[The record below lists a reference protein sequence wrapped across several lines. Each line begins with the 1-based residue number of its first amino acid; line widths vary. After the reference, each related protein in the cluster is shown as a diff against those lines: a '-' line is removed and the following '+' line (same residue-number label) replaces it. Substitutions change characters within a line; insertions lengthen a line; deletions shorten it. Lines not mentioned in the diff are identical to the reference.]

1 MHASFRGA
9 CLLLAVALSFAGCR
23 QQEPP
28 VAPARVPTQAAV
40 IDDLGRPWDGH
51 LPARRIVSLAPNV
64 TEIVCAVGG
73 QEYLVGIDTASDYP
87 PAVKR
92 IPQVGEFLRP
102 SIERIVSLRPD
113 AVIVSSA
120 TLPAPEADRFAQTL
134 RAPVFVLNPVHL
146 EDVCRNVRIIGQLL
160 GLEQEAEAVAAK
172 TERRLA
178 DVARRA
184 GGQPRRRVFLEIWHE
199 PLTTVG
205 GGTFLDDLIRLAG
218 GQNVAASQKKPFPT
232 FSLEA
237 LLAAN
242 PEVYIV
248 TTGMGAAPDPAK
260 RPGFGALRAVRNRR
274 VVSVP
279 GDPVMRPTPRLA
291 EGAEHLLR
299 AIHPEAQA
307 DEAE

>member
-1 MHASFRGA
+1 MHGSFRGA
-9 CLLLAVALSFAGCR
+9 CLLLTVAICSAGCR
-23 QQEPP
+23 PQEPP
-28 VAPARVPTQAAV
+28 AAPARVPAQAAV

-73 QEYLVGIDTASDYP
+73 REHLAGIDTASDYP
-87 PAVKR
+87 PAVKQ
-92 IPQVGEFLRP
+92 IPQVGDFLRP

-120 TLPAPEADRFAQTL
+120 TLPAHEADRFAQTL
-134 RAPVFVLNPVHL
+134 RAPVFVLNPTRL
-146 EDVCRNVRIIGQLL
+146 EDVCRNVRLIGRLL
-160 GLEQEAEAVAAK
+160 GLEQEAEAVAVK

-178 DVARRA
+178 DVARKAR
-184 GGQPRRRVFLEIWHE
+184 GQRRRSVFLEIWHE

-205 GGTFLDDLIRLAG
+205 GGTFLDDLIGLAG

-242 PEVYIV
+242 PEVYV
-248 TTGMGAAPDPAK
+248 VATGMGATSDPAK
-260 RPGFGALRAVRNRR
+260 RPGFRSLRAVRDKR

-279 GDPVMRPTPRLA
+279 GDPVIRPTPRLA